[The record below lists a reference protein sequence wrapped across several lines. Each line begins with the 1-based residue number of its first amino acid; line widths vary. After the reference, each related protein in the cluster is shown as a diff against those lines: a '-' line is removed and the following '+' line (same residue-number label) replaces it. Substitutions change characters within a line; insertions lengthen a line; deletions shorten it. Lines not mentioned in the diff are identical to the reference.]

1 MNNDTKLI
9 VAKAL
14 RSTFN
19 EIQYDLLTQSYM
31 DDDFLIQKVREMQ
44 ETYKVFSKVSG
55 ELKVESREQYDKLLG
70 V

>member
-1 MNNDTKLI
+1 
-9 VAKAL
+9 
-14 RSTFN
+14 
-19 EIQYDLLTQSYM
+19 M

>member
-1 MNNDTKLI
+1 MKGQLPM
-9 VAKAL
+9 L
-14 RSTFN
+14 
-19 EIQYDLLTQSYM
+19 
-31 DDDFLIQKVREMQ
+31 VRLARGEMQ